1 MSFADNIFGSYT
13 RNNQKRIREMV
24 KEVKTKVNSYKGS
37 SITSSEI
44 KKRSI
49 SLMNDIRSGKSSIED
64 KLIDAV
70 ALCYLATERS
80 IGVSLYDVQ
89 LEAALA
95 MREGAIAEVKT
106 GEGKTFIQIIE
117 AYLNALDG
125 KGVHV
130 ITANDYLIGRDL
142 EETKPVYDLLGL
154 TSGVVYGNDKMTRD
168 ERREIYKSDIVYGTA
183 KTLAFDYLLDNTVT
197 KKEDRVFNLPNKYD
211 KNYGKAF
218 NYAIIDE
225 VDSILLDDATVPLI
239 INGGSEINREMYRK
253 AMLLA
258 DTLTCKIEAQD
269 ELDKNK
275 EIRFKE
281 DCLLYQDD
289 QKVIFSE
296 KLY

>member
-1 MSFADNIFGSYT
+1 MT
-13 RNNQKRIREMV
+13 RV
-24 KEVKTKVNSYKGS
+24 EVKNGNVEYALKRFKLKVQRSGVP
-37 SITSSEI
+37 SEI

-130 ITANDYLIGRDL
+130 ITANDYLIGR
-142 EETKPVYDLLGL
+142 
-154 TSGVVYGNDKMTRD
+154 
-168 ERREIYKSDIVYGTA
+168 
-183 KTLAFDYLLDNTVT
+183 
-197 KKEDRVFNLPNKYD
+197 
-211 KNYGKAF
+211 
-218 NYAIIDE
+218 
-225 VDSILLDDATVPLI
+225 
-239 INGGSEINREMYRK
+239 
-253 AMLLA
+253 
-258 DTLTCKIEAQD
+258 IE
-269 ELDKNK
+269 K
-275 EIRFKE
+275 R
-281 DCLLYQDD
+281 
-289 QKVIFSE
+289 S
-296 KLY
+296 